1 MTGGTSGFGATTA
14 ARLARSKGVRLIL
27 ASRRPSTAGG
37 EPLPPVRTAAAGGR
51 EVSAP
56 GRTATGGGTPPV
68 SSRTA
73 ASSGEPFVPGRTATG
88 GGMPLVSGRTAVGGG
103 ELLPLELAEL
113 ASVRAFAAA
122 VRERLG
128 GAPVDAL
135 LLNAGMIRP
144 DVTGRTADGFE
155 TTFAVN
161 HLAPYLLARLLL
173 PVLADKAIVVLTTSG
188 THDPATGASLAPPRH
203 ADAELLAHPDRDP
216 GLDPRPR
223 KAGEHAYTAA
233 KLCAVLTA
241 RSLAAIRDR
250 RLTVVAYDPGQVF
263 GTGLAKDL
271 PFPLRMAWSVLGS
284 PLLRRPLGLLNPH
297 LNSRAAAGNA
307 LADLALGLAT
317 PPDGHVYAAL
327 RRTHLTWPDPSERAR
342 SDELA
347 RTLWADSARLV
358 HLHD

>member
-1 MTGGTSGFGATTA
+1 MSTIVMTGGTSGFGAIA
-14 ARLARSKGVRLIL
+14 AERLARSKGVRLIL
-27 ASRRPSTAGG
+27 GARRP
-37 EPLPPVRTAAAGGR
+37 AA
-51 EVSAP
+51 
-56 GRTATGGGTPPV
+56 T
-68 SSRTA
+68 
-73 ASSGEPFVPGRTATG
+73 
-88 GGMPLVSGRTAVGGG
+88 GGG
-103 ELLPLELAEL
+103 ELLPLDLAEL
-113 ASVRAFAAA
+113 ASVRAFAES

-135 LLNAGMIRP
+135 LLNAGMILP
-144 DVTGRTADGFE
+144 SVTGRTTDGFE

-173 PVLADKAIVVLTTSG
+173 PVLADKATVVLTTSG

-241 RSLAAIRDR
+241 RSLAGIGEG

-284 PLLRRPLGLLNPH
+284 PVLRWPLGRLDPH
-297 LNSRAAAGNA
+297 LNSRAAAGHT
-307 LADLALGLAT
+307 LADLALGLAI

-327 RRTHLTWPDPSERAR
+327 RRARLTWPDPSETARA
-342 SDELA
+342 DEPA
-347 RTLWADSARLV
+347 RALWEASARLV
-358 HLHD
+358 GLRD

>member
-1 MTGGTSGFGATTA
+1 MSTIVMTGGTSGFGAITA
-14 ARLARSKGVRLIL
+14 ERLARSKGVRLIL
-27 ASRRPSTAGG
+27 GARHPSTAGG
-37 EPLPPVRTAAAGGR
+37 DPLP
-51 EVSAP
+51 P
-56 GRTATGGGTPPV
+56 GRTATGGGTTLAPNR
-68 SSRTA
+68 SA
-73 ASSGEPFVPGRTATG
+73 IG
-88 GGMPLVSGRTAVGGG
+88 GGLPLVSGRTAVGGG
-103 ELLPLELAEL
+103 ELLSLELAEL

-250 RLTVVAYDPGQVF
+250 RLIVVAYDPGQVF

-284 PLLRRPLGLLNPH
+284 RMLRRPLGLLSPH

-327 RRTHLTWPDPSERAR
+327 RRARLTWPDPSERAR
-342 SDELA
+342 GDEPA